1 MKKLLSFLFIF
12 VCAFTLAA
20 CSNKDNGKEES
31 TKITVN
37 FETNGGSAVA
47 STTVDTTNANSFVLP
62 ANPTKE
68 GYAFDGWYL
77 DQAFTTPFTALGADL
92 KDLTLYAKWVED
104 GKGLSASV
112 NVAFA
117 VKLDVIEPQYD
128 YNEAGEQVEVDPEE
142 THVDMN
148 ANLQLNALV
157 ETTEVEKLEDLKASL
172 ALTLTLK
179 DNANTES
186 YGSDEVD
193 AVMDQLL
200 ATPVVLNLYVNDGYA
215 YASYGMV
222 SYKVKLA
229 DVLEVA
235 QTKLD
240 EALASLGETAGIELE
255 IPETADDAMEYILG
269 KVNELVDQ
277 YSIDMGLVGEL
288 LAKLVE
294 FIPSAKVENGKTI
307 YEITQADLEADL
319 DSLAAWVDTKAV
331 DIATQ
336 VYNVIDA
343 IFKSIFNRAQ
353 EEYTDE
359 YTGNVFSLEKAGW
372 TDKEGVFHSFTEDF
386 ENQYYGTYN
395 AQAKTYYSMY
405 LSAYFKVE
413 GETFTEI
420 SYDEFLE
427 LRKGTTTTDENGN
440 VFTYGGLS
448 YTTKDG
454 KVVSL
459 TENFEALAETNIGEI
474 DEDDNTFYV
483 YATGDKIDMEAK
495 EIYDEKAHNIA
506 ESAAELRAAIE
517 KVLPALKAAIKVNKA
532 RLELT
537 DNSAALNLDFA
548 FDSAPLKEAELT
560 EDDVKL
566 AVKLTFNL
574 QFNKSSAKVTYPDL
588 SSAID
593 MTDAVI
599 AAMSNEDAPVEDYP
613 ITEGE

>member
-1 MKKLLSFLFIF
+1 MKKILSFLFIF

-47 STTVDTTNANSFVLP
+47 STTVDTTNASSFVLP

-186 YGSDEVD
+186 YGSDEAD
-193 AVMDQLL
+193 AVMAQLL

-307 YEITQADLEADL
+307 YEITQAD
-319 DSLAAWVDTKAV
+319 
-331 DIATQ
+331 
-336 VYNVIDA
+336 
-343 IFKSIFNRAQ
+343 
-353 EEYTDE
+353 
-359 YTGNVFSLEKAGW
+359 
-372 TDKEGVFHSFTEDF
+372 
-386 ENQYYGTYN
+386 
-395 AQAKTYYSMY
+395 
-405 LSAYFKVE
+405 
-413 GETFTEI
+413 
-420 SYDEFLE
+420 
-427 LRKGTTTTDENGN
+427 
-440 VFTYGGLS
+440 
-448 YTTKDG
+448 
-454 KVVSL
+454 
-459 TENFEALAETNIGEI
+459 
-474 DEDDNTFYV
+474 
-483 YATGDKIDMEAK
+483 
-495 EIYDEKAHNIA
+495 
-506 ESAAELRAAIE
+506 
-517 KVLPALKAAIKVNKA
+517 
-532 RLELT
+532 
-537 DNSAALNLDFA
+537 
-548 FDSAPLKEAELT
+548 
-560 EDDVKL
+560 
-566 AVKLTFNL
+566 
-574 QFNKSSAKVTYPDL
+574 
-588 SSAID
+588 
-593 MTDAVI
+593 
-599 AAMSNEDAPVEDYP
+599 
-613 ITEGE
+613 

>member
-20 CSNKDNGKEES
+20 CTNKDNGKEES

-47 STTVDTTNANSFVLP
+47 STTVDTTNASSFVLP

-92 KDLTLYAKWVED
+92 NNVTLYAKWIED

-117 VKLDVIEPQYD
+117 VKLDTSEPQYD
-128 YNEAGEQVEVDPEE
+128 YDDEGQKVELDPIE
-142 THVDMN
+142 THVDLN
-148 ANLQLNALV
+148 ANLQLSALV
-157 ETTEVEKLEDLKASL
+157 ETTEVENLDDLKASL

-186 YGSDEVD
+186 YGSEEAD
-193 AVMDQLL
+193 AVMNQLL
-200 ATPVVLNLYVNDGYA
+200 ATPVVLNLYVNGGYA

-229 DVLEVA
+229 DLV
-235 QTKLD
+235 
-240 EALASLGETAGIELE
+240 EALQAKLEEGLDSLGESAGIELE

-269 KVNELVDQ
+269 KVTELVDQ

-288 LAKLVE
+288 IEKLVA

-319 DSLAAWVDTKAV
+319 DSLAAWVDEKALE
-331 DIATQ
+331 ISTQ
-336 VYNVIDA
+336 VYTVIN
-343 IFKSIFNRAQ
+343 SIVSQMFNHPVA
-353 EEYTDE
+353 EYTDE
-359 YTGNVFSLEKAGW
+359 ETGNVFSLEKAGW
-372 TDKEGVFHSFTEDF
+372 TDKDGKFHSFTEDF
-386 ENQYYGTYN
+386 EEENFGEYNEQNNTYN
-395 AQAKTYYSMY
+395 AYM
-405 LSAYFKVE
+405 LNAYFKVE
-413 GETFTEI
+413 NNALVSITYTEYEELKIGTTFTDPE
-420 SYDEFLE
+420 
-427 LRKGTTTTDENGN
+427 GN
-440 VFTYGGLS
+440 VYTYGGLS
-448 YTTKDG
+448 YTDKDG

-459 TENFEALAETNIGEI
+459 TENFDALVSANVGYI
-474 DEDDNTFYV
+474 DTDNNTFHV
-483 YATGDKIDMEAK
+483 FATNDIIDMEAK
-495 EIYDEKAHNIA
+495 EIYDEQAHAIA
-506 ESAAELRAAIE
+506 ESAESLKEGI
-517 KVLPALKAAIKVNKA
+517 KNLLPLFKAAVTINKA

-548 FDSAPLKEAELT
+548 FDSTPLKEAELLD
-560 EDDVKL
+560 EDVKL

-574 QFNKSSAKVTYPDL
+574 QFAKSSAKVTYPDL
-588 SSAID
+588 SGAID
-593 MTDAVI
+593 MTDAVLSEI
-599 AAMSNEDAPVEDYP
+599 NGDTPAVE
-613 ITEGE
+613 EGE